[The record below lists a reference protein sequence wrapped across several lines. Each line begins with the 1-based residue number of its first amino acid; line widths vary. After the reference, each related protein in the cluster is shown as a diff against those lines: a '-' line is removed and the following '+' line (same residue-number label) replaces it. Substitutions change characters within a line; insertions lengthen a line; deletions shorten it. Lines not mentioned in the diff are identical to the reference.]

1 MAMEQA
7 FFFQS
12 PLGGVLPALSHV
24 QNVVAQAM
32 EGCFFVGRDA
42 FGNIQDIELI
52 GRKGFEY
59 GVIEFALQR
68 GR

>member
-12 PLGGVLPALSHV
+12 PLGGVLPAFSHL
-24 QNVVAQAM
+24 QDVVTQAM
-32 EGCFFVGRDA
+32 DRCFFVCRDA
-42 FGNIQDIELI
+42 FWDIQYVELI
-52 GRKGFEY
+52 GRKGLEY
-59 GVIEFALQR
+59 GVIKFALQG

>member
-7 FFFQS
+7 FFFQI
-12 PLGGVLPALSHV
+12 PLGGVLPALSHL
-24 QNVVAQAM
+24 QDVVAQAM
-32 EGCFFVGRDA
+32 DGCFFVGRNA
-42 FGNIQDIELI
+42 FGDIQDIELI

-59 GVIEFALQR
+59 GMIEFALHG

>member
-12 PLGGVLPALSHV
+12 PLGGVLPALSHL
-24 QNVVAQAM
+24 QDVVAQAV
-32 EGCFFVGRDA
+32 EGRFIVSRDA
-42 FGNIQDIELI
+42 SWDIQDIELI

-59 GVIEFALQR
+59 GVIKFALHG

>member
-12 PLGGVLPALSHV
+12 PLGGVLPALSHL
-24 QNVVAQAM
+24 QDVVAQAM
-32 EGCFFVGRDA
+32 DGCFFFGRNSLRD
-42 FGNIQDIELI
+42 IQVIELI

-59 GVIEFALQR
+59 GVIEFALHG